1 MANRLRGWEDRY
13 LHNGA
18 YGIGRKSRL
27 PPIRPAE
34 KKNINLIEREPGRVS
49 PSQLNK
55 INSPTQLTR
64 IDEEKPTEQKSTGG
78 GRGRQRGKEG
88 VHKNHEGGERANE
101 IRLPASTGGKFFAL
115 IFLETR
121 SGRN

>member
-1 MANRLRGWEDRY
+1 MFSRSMANRLRGWEDRY

-18 YGIGRKSRL
+18 DGIGRKSRL

-34 KKNINLIEREPGRVS
+34 KKSINLIEREPGRVS

-64 IDEEKPTEQKSTGG
+64 IDEEKPTEQKSTGEKKTEG
-78 GRGRQRGKEG
+78 KRGEYTKITKGRTSE
-88 VHKNHEGGERANE
+88 
-101 IRLPASTGGKFFAL
+101 
-115 IFLETR
+115 
-121 SGRN
+121 